1 MRRSP
6 RHDRPFRSDSFSPK
20 SLSSIARGCAAL
32 VCWALLGI
40 RAPAAPDCVNDCRC
54 PGSPDDYVGYKVK
67 SISLETA
74 LSVKTPLSFLFPL
87 QNRLQAEF
95 NAIKSQLPL
104 KEGCPF
110 DRALYGLSLAELESR
125 FVSAEVVP
133 GERIRIRAIIPTLR
147 NCLDKTRPGA
157 AGTEDDKT
165 VEVVYRVY
173 TSEYLN
179 YFSRVFESRPDQIT
193 RTLAPN
199 KTADKL
205 NKILPQP
212 FIGYNGSRGWFGG
225 TKMSFESEKGLFNRA
240 EMDVSGAGGSATA
253 GLSLSGSRTPNLGW
267 LSYAEWRLAYRY
279 ANLPGEQIKL
289 KEGTALGQFFG
300 ATQPLG
306 QQNITL
312 RFGASVE
319 GGNRQTEL
327 PDAGLTSA
335 APSSPSGAS
344 ALAQS
349 SYRALKFYLGATV
362 NRGRQGWTATYG
374 LQAGS
379 SGDGGV
385 DFLKH
390 IVDVGYSARFLWRE
404 HRPFRLDSRISA
416 GVIQSAE
423 GKIPIVEQF
432 IGGNAQRDF
441 IEGDSWRI
449 RSNPVIRSFAQN
461 LFGRISDGPGAG
473 GKNFFSLNLTL
484 AQTIWNRSAV
494 PQAVLRDPDLPTRL
508 GGGLRTAQTATL
520 LSYLQDVADYRQSS
534 HDLMAK
540 IDELLD
546 KLLQLKER
554 LKALAKL
561 RPPQEVLDAIGQFT
575 DDESSGTNPFS
586 DAGDCIAAAKEADQS
601 PDPVKKSNIRTNVR
615 TLVTDVGDEDAILTI
630 LLAKIKSLQEQLQTA
645 GMADESKEFDPFV
658 QDLNAMQ
665 STLRQAL
672 ANLDR
677 FGKTDMSKFQ
687 AVREKL
693 RDATR
698 PDDAGRVLGRMNGL
712 IQDLQTVGSD
722 KLKNLIKPLAGYVN
736 GAVNDIPVATG
747 DPLILDPDAI
757 RGALATLLIGFG
769 KLSPPTFTLIVNEIE
784 KLRPQFTA
792 ESPAEGADK
801 VRALADEGK
810 SLAALHGRMLK
821 DLKVIVPTDPERK
834 TRRDIDYAVQSL
846 DVVFR
851 ELNLYAV
858 SPILIFDVARLGPSK
873 NSDFGGARYGL
884 GAGVR
889 FSLVSLDLNLGYA
902 GNLNRRRGEG
912 RGAFVFSLD
921 VADLFR

>member
-6 RHDRPFRSDSFSPK
+6 RRDRPLRSDLLPPK

-32 VCWALLGI
+32 VCWALLGMP
-40 RAPAAPDCVNDCRC
+40 AQAAPDCVDDCRC
-54 PGSPDDYVGYKVK
+54 PGSPDDYNGYKVK

-74 LSVKTPLSFLFPL
+74 LSVKTPLSFLYPA
-87 QNRLQAEF
+87 QNRLRVEF
-95 NAIKSQLPL
+95 DAIKSQLPL
-104 KEGCPF
+104 KEGAPF
-110 DRALYGLSLAELESR
+110 DRALYGLSLTELESR

-157 AGTEDDKT
+157 AGTDDDKT
-165 VEVVYRVY
+165 VEVVFRVY

-179 YFSRVFESRPDQIT
+179 YFSRVFESHPDQIT

-199 KTADKL
+199 RMADKL

-253 GLSLSGSRTPNLGW
+253 GLSLSGSRTPNLTW

-289 KEGTALGQFFG
+289 KEGTMVGQFFG

-312 RFGASVE
+312 RFGASIE
-319 GGNRQTEL
+319 GGNRQTDL
-327 PDAGLTSA
+327 PGAGL
-335 APSSPSGAS
+335 PSSAPGAS

-349 SYRALKFYLGATV
+349 SYRALKAYLGATV
-362 NRGRQGWTATYG
+362 NRGRHGWTATYG

-379 SGDGGV
+379 SGNGGV

-404 HRPFRLDSRISA
+404 HRPFRLDSQISA
-416 GVIQSAE
+416 GVIQSAD
-423 GKIPIVEQF
+423 GKVPIVEQF
-432 IGGNAQRDF
+432 IGGNVQRDF

-461 LFGRISDGPGAG
+461 RFGRISDGPGAG

-494 PQAVLRDPDLPTRL
+494 PQAVLRDPMLPASL
-508 GGGLRTAQTATL
+508 GGGLRTARTATL
-520 LSYLQDVADYRQSS
+520 LSYLQDIAGYRQMS
-534 HDLMAK
+534 HELMSK
-540 IDELLD
+540 IDELVDTLVR
-546 KLLQLKER
+546 LKEK
-554 LKALAKL
+554 LKALGKL
-561 RPPQEVLDAIGQFT
+561 QPPQEVLDAIGLFT
-575 DDESSGTNPFS
+575 DDEVLGS
-586 DAGDCIAAAKEADQS
+586 DLFIDARGYIAAAKEADQS
-601 PDPVKKSNIRTNVR
+601 HDLVEKSKIKTNVKN
-615 TLVTDVGDEDAILTI
+615 LVAAGIGAKKAILTRMI
-630 LLAKIKSLQEQLQTA
+630 ANIENLQKELRNA
-645 GMADESKEFDPFV
+645 GMPDESKDFDPIV
-658 QDLNAMQ
+658 EDLGTRQ
-665 STLRQAL
+665 SAIRQAL
-672 ANLDR
+672 ADLVR
-677 FGKTDMSKFQ
+677 FGQTDPSKFQ

-693 RDATR
+693 RDETR
-698 PDDAGRVLGRMNGL
+698 LDDADSILDLMDGL
-712 IQDLQTVGSD
+712 IQDLQKAGSD
-722 KLKNLIKPLAGYVN
+722 KLKDLIDPLAGYVI
-736 GAVNDIPVATG
+736 GAVNDIAVATG
-747 DPLILDPDAI
+747 DPLIQDPDAI
-757 RGALATLLIGFG
+757 RDALATLLVGFG
-769 KLSPPTFTLIVNEIE
+769 KLSPPTLTLIVNEIE
-784 KLRPQFTA
+784 KLQPQFTA
-792 ESPAEGADK
+792 ESPADGADK
-801 VRALADEGK
+801 VRALAEEGK
-810 SLAALHGRMLK
+810 KLAALHSQMLK
-821 DLKVIVPTDPERK
+821 DLKLIVPTDTERK

-858 SPILIFDVARLGPSK
+858 SPIFIFDVARLGPSN
-873 NSDFGGARYGL
+873 NSGLRGARYGL

-889 FSLVSLDLNLGYA
+889 F
-902 GNLNRRRGEG
+902 G
-912 RGAFVFSLD
+912 R
-921 VADLFR
+921 

>member
-1 MRRSP
+1 MP
-6 RHDRPFRSDSFSPK
+6 
-20 SLSSIARGCAAL
+20 
-32 VCWALLGI
+32 
-40 RAPAAPDCVNDCRC
+40 APAAPDCVDDCRC

-87 QNRLQAEF
+87 QNRLRAEF
-95 NAIKSQLPL
+95 DAVKSQLPL
-104 KEGCPF
+104 KEGAPF
-110 DRALYGLSLAELESR
+110 DRALYGLSLEALESR

-147 NCLDKTRPGA
+147 NCLDKTRPSA
-157 AGTEDDKT
+157 PRTDDDKT

-179 YFSRVFESRPDQIT
+179 YFSRIFESRSDQIT

-199 KTADKL
+199 RMADKL
-205 NKILPQP
+205 NKMLPQP

-253 GLSLSGSRTPNLGW
+253 GLSFSGSRTSNLGR

-289 KEGTALGQFFG
+289 KEGTILGQFFG

-319 GGNRQTEL
+319 GGNRQTDL
-327 PDAGLTSA
+327 PGAGASST
-335 APSSPSGAS
+335 APSSASGAS

-349 SYRALKFYLGATV
+349 SYRALKAYLGATV
-362 NRGRQGWTATYG
+362 NRGRHGWTATYG

-379 SGDGGV
+379 SGNGGV

-404 HRPFRLDSRISA
+404 HRPFRLDSQISA

-432 IGGNAQRDF
+432 IGGNVQRDF

-461 LFGRISDGPGAG
+461 RFGRISDGPGAG
-473 GKNFFSLNLTL
+473 GRNFFSLNLTL

-494 PQAVLRDPDLPTRL
+494 PQAVLRDPMLPTSL
-508 GGGLRTAQTATL
+508 GSGLRTARTATL
-520 LSYLQDVADYRQSS
+520 LSYLQDIAGYRQMS

-540 IDELLD
+540 IDELVD
-546 KLLQLKER
+546 TLLRLKEK

-561 RPPQEVLDAIGQFT
+561 QPPQEVLDAIGQFT
-575 DDESSGTNPFS
+575 DDEVLGS
-586 DAGDCIAAAKEADQS
+586 DLFMDARDYIAAAKEADQS
-601 PDPVKKSNIRTNVR
+601 HDLVEKSRIKTNVKN
-615 TLVTDVGDEDAILTI
+615 LAAAGIDAKNAILTRMI
-630 LLAKIKSLQEQLQTA
+630 ANIENLQKELRIA
-645 GMADESKEFDPFV
+645 GMSDESKDFDPLV
-658 QDLNAMQ
+658 EDLRTRQSAM
-665 STLRQAL
+665 RQAL
-672 ANLDR
+672 TDLNR
-677 FGKTDMSKFQ
+677 FGQTDPSKFQ
-687 AVREKL
+687 TVREKL
-693 RDATR
+693 RDETR
-698 PDDAGRVLGRMNGL
+698 PDDADRILGQMNGL
-712 IQDLQTVGSD
+712 IQDLQTAGSD
-722 KLKNLIKPLAGYVN
+722 KLKDLIKPLAGYVK
-736 GAVNDIPVATG
+736 GAVADIAVATG

-757 RGALATLLIGFG
+757 RDALATLLVGFG
-769 KLSPPTFTLIVNEIE
+769 KLSPPTLTLIVNEIE
-784 KLRPQFTA
+784 KLQPQFTA
-792 ESPAEGADK
+792 ESPADGADK
-801 VRALADEGK
+801 VRALANEGK
-810 SLAALHGRMLK
+810 RLATLHSQMLN
-821 DLKVIVPTDPERK
+821 DLKLIVPTDPESK

-873 NSDFGGARYGL
+873 NSGFGGARYGL